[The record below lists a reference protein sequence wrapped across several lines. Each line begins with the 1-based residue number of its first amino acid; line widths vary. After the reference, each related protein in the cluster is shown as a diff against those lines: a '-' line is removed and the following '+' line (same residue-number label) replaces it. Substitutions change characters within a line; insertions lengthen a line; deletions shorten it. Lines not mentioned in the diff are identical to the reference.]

1 MRLHRLSC
9 FCFTALAL
17 GLAPACNGGQT
28 GDLSGNNDGDGLEGS
43 ANGCVE
49 HKEELA
55 DFDEQTDAGSA
66 EELLSYAEKTF
77 DAPIVWK
84 QATDRQSWSLSPES
98 GEGSLHIAVTRGA
111 KAYRLTY
118 TQPENDSGQELAAAI
133 CPPPRLGV
141 EASVSV
147 TTGGGALA
155 ESFDTLLRS
164 DTVGVATFSVPLD
177 LAKISGAL
185 SASNRDADAKLGQIE
200 LEGVLTSAGTTGSIS
215 GMEQV
220 THGSGADGV
229 SSASPAELAVWP
241 GGAACAAATPQGDG
255 LDVALDGEVLGA
267 TGAASLRAVT
277 PAAPVAITWLGGES
291 TTLSVSIESSGA
303 GCFRVSDSP
312 LPQDAGPLVSYPVTV
327 GLESEDGRISGSYP
341 GTVEVR
347 GVGDDRR
354 VTAAIKLSVPVAE
367 LDSLGFSSVAV
378 PSGTETVMLEL
389 EASAKPES
397 RAGSLTLFALS
408 ASPCAAESASS
419 DSNGASSGAAPCAGS
434 MITRVESA
442 SWAF

>member
-9 FCFTALAL
+9 FGFTALVL

-55 DFDEQTDAGSA
+55 DFDEETDAGSA
-66 EELLSYAEKTF
+66 EELLSYAERTF

-84 QATDRQSWSLSPES
+84 QSTDRQSWSLSPES

-118 TQPENDSGQELAAAI
+118 TQREDESHQELSARI
-133 CPPPRLGV
+133 CPPSRLGV

-147 TTGGGALA
+147 TTDGGALA

-164 DTVGVATFSVPLD
+164 DTAGVATLSVPLD
-177 LAKISGAL
+177 LAKISGEL
-185 SASNRDADAKLGQIE
+185 SASSSDADAKLVQVA
-200 LEGVLTSAGTTGSIS
+200 LEAVLTSAGTTGSIA
-215 GMEQV
+215 GMEEV
-220 THGSGADGV
+220 THGTGPDGV

-241 GGAACAAATPQGDG
+241 GGAACEAASPQGDG
-255 LDVALDGEVLGA
+255 LDVALVDEVLGA
-267 TGAASLRAVT
+267 TGEASVGEVT
-277 PAAPVAITWLGGES
+277 PAAPVTITWLGGEA
-291 TTLSVSIESSGA
+291 TKLSVSIESSGA

-312 LPQDAGPLVSYPVTV
+312 VPQDAGPLVTYPVTI
-327 GLESEDGRISGSYP
+327 GLESDDGRLSGGYA

-347 GVGDDRR
+347 GTGEDRR
-354 VTAAIKLSVPVAE
+354 VTAAVNISVAVAE
-367 LDSLGFSSVAV
+367 LDSLGFSSVSV
-378 PSGTETVMLEL
+378 PNGTETVMLQL
-389 EASAKPES
+389 ETRAAPGS
-397 RAGSLTLFALS
+397 RSGSVTLFAMS
-408 ASPCAAESASS
+408 ASPCAAESSS
-419 DSNGASSGAAPCAGS
+419 SGSNGAAPCAGS
-434 MITRVESA
+434 MITRVETA
-442 SWAF
+442 SWSF